1 MITFN
6 CIQNIKLFMVSGIPL
21 SSVRQGSCARVES
34 LPSHPPLQSRLRA
47 MGIRPGAVVEVLR
60 QAKPAG
66 ILHLASGILEFMM
79 RHELAAQIEVSL
91 V

>member
-1 MITFN
+1 
-6 CIQNIKLFMVSGIPL
+6 
-21 SSVRQGSCARVES
+21 
-34 LPSHPPLQSRLRA
+34 

-66 ILHLASGILEFMM
+66 IIHLASGILEFMM